1 MLIMFC
7 SKIKC

>member
-7 SKIKC
+7 

>member
-7 SKIKC
+7 RHREV